1 MTRPQ
6 FKLSEEL
13 GSTFQRLF
21 SGIQNEQVTG
31 SWRLALKFRRQC
43 DRLVLLGRRGSERH
57 LCPGVQG
64 ISLAATADPGLF
76 QAVWCSLAQLTSYFP
91 ENQPKLVYIFVLD
104 LSLIGIEAVVLYP
117 VFFFTKSHEGGFN
130 YITNSLLS
138 ADSSYQPMIL
148 YSKDI
153 LYTLLKNKDLIHS
166 TIKQRTNNNSW
177 VW

>member
-1 MTRPQ
+1 MARPQ

-13 GSTFQRLF
+13 GSTFQRFF

-104 LSLIGIEAVVLYP
+104 LSLIGIGAVVLYP
-117 VFFFTKSHEGGFN
+117 GSFFSSSHMKVALISSLIH
-130 YITNSLLS
+130 YYLLIHLTNPWS
-138 ADSSYQPMIL
+138 
-148 YSKDI
+148 
-153 LYTLLKNKDLIHS
+153 YTLKISYTLY
-166 TIKQRTNNNSW
+166 
-177 VW
+177 